1 MLLTFCRGTLA
12 WCCWRCQWSG
22 DGVVSVSVDA
32 VCSELR
38 WILLCMLTTTRSSL
52 FCHMLFDSA
61 LLHLCH
67 VQFNVGNLDLD
78 LLSFTHTHTRT
89 HTLISALF
97 SRVLSLAN
105 SPSHTSLHLHFFLLS
120 FISPLS
126 PFHPKAI
133 PRIHHSEVKR
143 SRASPHLPHPSL
155 SPPGYY
161 AGVK

>member
-1 MLLTFCRGTLA
+1 
-12 WCCWRCQWSG
+12 
-22 DGVVSVSVDA
+22 
-32 VCSELR
+32 
-38 WILLCMLTTTRSSL
+38 MLTTTRSSL

-61 LLHLCH
+61 LLRLCH
-67 VQFNVGNLDLD
+67 VQFNVGNLDL
-78 LLSFTHTHTRT
+78 LSFTHT

-105 SPSHTSLHLHFFLLS
+105 SPTHTSLHLHFSLLS
-120 FISPLS
+120 FISPLL

-143 SRASPHLPHPSL
+143 SHASPRLPHPSL

-161 AGVK
+161 AGVKKKSHFSSEVSEDNIKNIKRT